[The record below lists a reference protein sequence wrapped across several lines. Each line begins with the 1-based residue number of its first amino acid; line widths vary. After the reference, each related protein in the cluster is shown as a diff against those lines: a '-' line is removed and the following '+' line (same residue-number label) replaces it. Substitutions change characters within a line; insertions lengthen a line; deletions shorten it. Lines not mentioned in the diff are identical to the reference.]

1 MGKLKLSIVVA
12 PPEAVFEA
20 VVKLELEKVAEMLVE
35 KGFQGMEVSLLDP
48 KPQVNRLLKIVRD
61 YGLEIPALSTGL
73 NYLHYG
79 LSLTSLNEE
88 IRIKAIKRLKD
99 FIEVAS
105 KLNAG
110 VVIGL
115 IRGRADKDKEL
126 AYKLLI
132 KGLKEACKNA
142 EKSEVKLLL
151 EPINRYE
158 TNLINNVDEALKVLR
173 DINSPSLKLLL
184 DTFHMNIEEP
194 LIEESIKKAGK
205 KIGHFHVAD
214 SNRLA
219 PGMGHLDFKSIIGS
233 LKETGY
239 EGFLSAEVIIKPSLG
254 VVLEYTKKTLGH
266 LL

>member
-1 MGKLKLSIVVA
+1 
-12 PPEAVFEA
+12 
-20 VVKLELEKVAEMLVE
+20 
-35 KGFQGMEVSLLDP
+35 
-48 KPQVNRLLKIVRD
+48 
-61 YGLEIPALSTGL
+61 
-73 NYLHYG
+73 
-79 LSLTSLNEE
+79 
-88 IRIKAIKRLKD
+88 
-99 FIEVAS
+99 
-105 KLNAG
+105 
-110 VVIGL
+110 
-115 IRGRADKDKEL
+115 
-126 AYKLLI
+126 
-132 KGLKEACKNA
+132 
-142 EKSEVKLLL
+142 
-151 EPINRYE
+151 
-158 TNLINNVDEALKVLR
+158 LR